1 MIINTRSRVVRRQSP
16 PFGRL
21 KVQNGRLMSEKG
33 KMIQLRGMSLFHSN
47 LQEGT
52 IFYNAETVRALKCS
66 WRANIVRAAMGVYMF
81 SPGYL
86 ANKNKEKAKIKAV
99 VDAAIANGMYVLVDW
114 HYTSD
119 EIFEEAARQFF
130 KEMSTE
136 YRGVPNVLYEIYNE
150 PVKNSWDVVKRYHEK
165 IIQARY
171 LKNNK
176 IFIKNDKNIFD
187 SLTRR
192 GERHS
197 FVIRANDKDAIII
210 CGTPWYDQK
219 ILDAY
224 SNPIKNYNNIM
235 YTLHFYASEGG
246 ADQLRKVVE
255 IALKRKFPIFVTEHG
270 LTLGTGDG
278 PINEKQTNLW
288 WNLLDKYG
296 ISYINWSICN
306 KKENS
311 AALKPGSTPKDV
323 WKDSALTNS
332 GRIVKRMLR
341 SKNPVPAGC

>member
-1 MIINTRSRVVRRQSP
+1 
-16 PFGRL
+16 
-21 KVQNGRLMSEKG
+21 MSEKG
-33 KMIQLRGMSLFHSN
+33 KIIQLRGMSLFHSN

-86 ANKNKEKAKIKAV
+86 ADKNKEKAKIKAV

-119 EIFEEAARQFF
+119 EIFEEAAKQFF

-165 IIQARY
+165 IIQ
-171 LKNNK
+171 
-176 IFIKNDKNIFD
+176 
-187 SLTRR
+187 
-192 GERHS
+192 
-197 FVIRANDKDAIII
+197 VIRANDRDAIII

-255 IALKRKFPIFVTEHG
+255 ISLKRKFPIFVTEYG

-278 PINEKQTNLW
+278 PINEQQTNLW

-323 WKDSALTNS
+323 WQDSALTNS
-332 GRIVKRMLR
+332 GRIVKRMLI
-341 SKNPVPAGC
+341 SKNPVPTGC